1 MKKRVYCLYRVS
13 TKGQVEKDDIPMQ
26 KQECHE
32 FAQSMDW
39 VIVNEFSEKGVSGFK
54 VSAKDRDAIQEIQK
68 DAVAGKFDILLV
80 FMFDR
85 LGRKEDETPFVV
97 EWFDKNGIEVWSAKE
112 GQQKF
117 DTHVDK
123 LMNYIRYWQA
133 SGESLKTSVRVKTR
147 LAQIVQ
153 EGRWRGGGVPYGYQ
167 LVKNGKLGK
176 KNKELSDLTIEPEEA
191 AVVHRIFDL
200 ADHYGYGG
208 RRISSELYSAGIVNQ
223 RSGEPFH
230 YSSIQNILRNITYV
244 GILRSGETQS
254 EIFPEIQIISPEQFH
269 RIEVMREQRT
279 ITYLESCAASGVG
292 DEIVTLENGEE
303 ATVSRPP
310 REHPQR
316 VSGNALLSGNIYC
329 GHCGG
334 RIFAS
339 SARKTHHA
347 GCDERVPIYKC
358 YNRTQHKDKCEG
370 PTTYRAQKVDE
381 VVESILRGIFQKA
394 KTVDSRKLLEKQAG
408 TVTDDAQRKLKRAQT
423 ELQKNM
429 HELTKWEDMMM
440 ESLEG
445 TCVFSAEQVKRRMIT
460 VREKVDALTETVS
473 NLQSEILDTKSI
485 SQELQEQHQQ
495 LLSWAEVYDNASID
509 EKKVIAGYLIKA
521 VTLTRDYGIQ
531 IEFNISE
538 AQYLGGMEMR

>member
-1 MKKRVYCLYRVS
+1 
-13 TKGQVEKDDIPMQ
+13 
-26 KQECHE
+26 
-32 FAQSMDW
+32 
-39 VIVNEFSEKGVSGFK
+39 
-54 VSAKDRDAIQEIQK
+54 
-68 DAVAGKFDILLV
+68 
-80 FMFDR
+80 MFDR

-167 LVKNGKLGK
+167 LVKNGRLGK
-176 KNKELSDLTIEPEEA
+176 KNKELYDLKIEPDEA
-191 AVVHRIFDL
+191 AVIQRIFDF
-200 ADHYGYGG
+200 ADHFGYGG

-223 RSGEPFH
+223 RTGEPFH

-254 EIFPEIQIISPEQFH
+254 EIFSEIQIILPDQYR
-269 RIEVMREQRT
+269 RIEKMRNQRT
-279 ITYLESCAASGVG
+279 ATYLQSCAESGEG
-292 DEIVTLENGEE
+292 DEIVTLDNGDET
-303 ATVSRPP
+303 TVSRPP
-310 REHPQR
+310 RNHPRR

-347 GCDERVPIYKC
+347 GCDERISIYKC
-358 YNRTQHKDKCEG
+358 YNRTQHKDQCDG

-381 VVESILRGIFQKA
+381 VVESILRSIFQKA
-394 KTVDSRKLLEKQAG
+394 KSVDSQKLLERQTGAA
-408 TVTDDAQRKLKRAQT
+408 TDDAQKQLKKARV
-423 ELQKNM
+423 ELQKSTK
-429 HELTKWEDMMM
+429 ELAKWEDLMLD
-440 ESLEG
+440 SIEG
-445 TCVFSAEQVKRRMIT
+445 TCVFTPEQIKKRMD
-460 VREKVDALTETVS
+460 VVQEKVDGLTEKVTD
-473 NLQSEILDTKSI
+473 LQREIMDTESL
-485 SQELQEQHQQ
+485 STELQEQHQQ
-495 LLSWAEVYDNASID
+495 LLSWAEVFSNASID
-509 EKKVIAGYLIKA
+509 EKKVIAGYLVKA

-538 AQYLGGMEMR
+538 AQYLSGMEMQ

>member
-13 TKGQVEKDDIPMQ
+13 TKAQVEKDDIPMQ
-26 KQECHE
+26 KQKCHE
-32 FAQSMDW
+32 FAKSMDW
-39 VIVNEFSEKGVSGFK
+39 VIVNEFFEKGISGFK
-54 VSAKDRDAIQEIQK
+54 VSAKDRDAIQAIQK
-68 DAVAGKFDILLV
+68 DAVTGKFDILLV

-97 EWFDKNGIEVWSAKE
+97 EWFDKNGIEVWSTQE

-133 SGESLKTSVRVKTR
+133 SGESLKTSIRVKTR

-153 EGRWRGGGVPYGYQ
+153 EGRFRGGGVPYGYQ
-167 LVKNGKLGK
+167 LVKNGRLGK
-176 KNKELSDLTIEPEEA
+176 KNKELFDLVVEQEES
-191 AVVHRIFDL
+191 AVVQRIFDL
-200 ADHYGYGG
+200 ADQCGYGG
-208 RRISSELYSAGIVNQ
+208 RRISTELLHAGIINQ
-223 RSGEPFH
+223 RTGEPFH
-230 YSSIQNILRNITYV
+230 YSSIQNILRNITYM

-254 EIFPEIQIISPEQFH
+254 EVFPEIQVISPDQFH
-269 RIEVMREQRT
+269 RIESMRTQRT
-279 ITYLESCAASGVG
+279 ATYLESCAQAGIG

-310 REHPQR
+310 REHPRR

-339 SARKTHHA
+339 SARKSHHG
-347 GCDERVPIYKC
+347 GCDERIPIYKC
-358 YNRTQHKDKCEG
+358 YNRTQHKEKCEG

-381 VVESILRGIFQKA
+381 IVESILRGIFQKA
-394 KTVDSRKLLEKQAG
+394 KSVDTRKMLERQANATASDGQKQF
-408 TVTDDAQRKLKRAQT
+408 KRLQL
-423 ELQKNM
+423 ELQKSTK
-429 HELTKWEDMMM
+429 ELTKWEDMMM
-440 ESLEG
+440 ESIEG
-445 TCVFSAEQVKRRMIT
+445 TCVFSQDQIKRRMIS
-460 VREKVDALTETVS
+460 VRDKVEELSEQAE
-473 NLQSEILDTKSI
+473 NLQRELLDTHSL
-485 SQELQEQHQQ
+485 SAQLREQHHQ
-495 LLSWAEVYDNASID
+495 LLSWAEVFSGASVD
-509 EKKVIAGYLIKA
+509 EKKVIASYLVKA

-538 AQYLGGMEMR
+538 AQYLSGMDMM

>member
-26 KQECHE
+26 KQECQE
-32 FAQSMDW
+32 FAKEMGW
-39 VIVNEFSEKGVSGFK
+39 EVVGEFSEKGVSGFK

-68 DAVAGKFDILLV
+68 DALAGKFDILLV

-133 SGESLKTSVRVKTR
+133 SGESLKTSIRVKTR

-153 EGRWRGGGVPYGYQ
+153 EGRFRGGGVPYGYQ
-167 LVKNGKLGK
+167 LVKNGRLGK
-176 KNKELSDLTIEPEEA
+176 KNKELFDLVINPDEA
-191 AVVHRIFDL
+191 AVVQRIFDL
-200 ADHYGYGG
+200 ADQYGYGG
-208 RRISSELYSAGIVNQ
+208 RRISTELEQNGVVNQ
-223 RSGEPFH
+223 RTGEPFH

-254 EIFPEIQIISPEQFH
+254 EIFPELQVISPDQYH
-269 RIEVMREQRT
+269 RIEALRNQRT
-279 ITYLESCAASGVG
+279 ADYLQSCAQAGIG
-292 DEIVTLENGEE
+292 DEVITLENGSE
-303 ATVSRPP
+303 TMVSRPP
-310 REHPQR
+310 RQHPR
-316 VSGNALLSGNIYC
+316 RITGKALLSGNIYC

-339 SARKTHHA
+339 SARKSHRA
-347 GCDERVPIYKC
+347 SCDERIPIYKC
-358 YNRTQHKDKCEG
+358 YNRTQHKEKCDG

-381 VVESILRGIFQKA
+381 LVESILCGIFHRA
-394 KTVDSRKLLEKQAG
+394 KSVNTEKLLDRQTGIA
-408 TVTDDAQRKLKRAQT
+408 TDDMQKQLKKARAD
-423 ELQKNM
+423 LQKSSK
-429 HELTKWEDMMM
+429 ELAKWEDLMLD
-440 ESLEG
+440 SIEG
-445 TCVFSAEQVKRRMIT
+445 TCVFTPEQIKKRLD
-460 VREKVDALTETVS
+460 VVQEKVNSLTDLV
-473 NLQSEILDTKSI
+473 NMLQQELADTKSL
-485 SQELQEQHQQ
+485 SVELQEQHQQ
-495 LLSWAEVYDNASID
+495 LLSWAEVFSSASID
-509 EKKVIAGYLIKA
+509 EKKVIAGYIIKG
-521 VTLTRDYGIQ
+521 VTLSRDYNLK

-538 AQYLGGMEMR
+538 AQYLSGMELG